1 MRSSAWCR
9 RTRSARFPISTV
21 PRSGSP
27 RTAAAFTVQAAIAS
41 CGVSPQPRTAR
52 AMANGIECVGAE
64 PELKLVASA
73 TAPPWSTRKPARA
86 KRPPVWK
93 PVQGRMTPH
102 AWDPARASAP
112 AGMEARAGQDDAACL
127 GSGQGDEVG
136 LGRGLEV
143 VDAARMEPDRLRDHA
158 EGAELVGVD
167 AERRVPR
174 RLFDEPHAGLPRP
187 GALLNAGIHGCAWE
201 LA

>member
-1 MRSSAWCR
+1 MVQEDKVGPLPNLDRA
-9 RTRSARFPISTV
+9 AV
-21 PRSGSP
+21 P
-27 RTAAAFTVQAAIAS
+27 
-41 CGVSPQPRTAR
+41 
-52 AMANGIECVGAE
+52 
-64 PELKLVASA
+64 
-73 TAPPWSTRKPARA
+73 APPWPPRRPAGA

-102 AWDPARASAP
+102 VWDPARATRSALV
-112 AGMEARAGQDDAACL
+112 EASRWSTCL

-167 AERRVPR
+167 AERMVPR
-174 RLFDEPHAGLPRP
+174 GPFEEPHAGLPRP